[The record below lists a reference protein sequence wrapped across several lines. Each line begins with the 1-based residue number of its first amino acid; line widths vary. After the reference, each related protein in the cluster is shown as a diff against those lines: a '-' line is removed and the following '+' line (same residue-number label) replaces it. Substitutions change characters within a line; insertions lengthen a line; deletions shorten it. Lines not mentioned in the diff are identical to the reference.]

1 MSDDRRVARAERL
14 YAALLLLYPAE
25 FRRRFGPDMRQ
36 LFTDRL
42 RSERARNGAPGT
54 AAVWAGILFDLV
66 PSAVAERA
74 AAARDWL
81 MRPLVPEPQRGTR
94 RSPGDPMLDTLTHDL
109 RYALRSLR
117 RTPTF
122 TAVAIIV
129 VALGA
134 GAVTTIFSGASALV
148 LRPIPGVRDPG
159 RVVDILR
166 TDARGHGSMSPS
178 YPFYTH
184 LRDETRTL
192 SGIAAWTM
200 MPLTVSTGAQGTAA
214 TADVVSANYF
224 QVLGVR
230 PQLGRFFVAEED
242 SMPGAHPVIILSDG
256 FWRRRFGGDSGIV
269 GRSVLVNGAPWT
281 VIGVAPPGFTG
292 VFPVVRTDAWVP
304 MMMAPALGRGT
315 DLLQSA
321 GSGWLTLFGRLADG
335 VTAER
340 AAADLSRIVS
350 LHTGDEPPD
359 FKEFSGIRLSRMTGF
374 PPDAAAPLFTFIGLL
389 LAVSALVLVI
399 ASVNVGIMLL
409 ARAAARRRE
418 MAIRVALGA
427 GRARLIRQLLTE
439 SVVLFLAG
447 AVVGVLIAFWS
458 TGLFQRIEIPAEVPI
473 SADLS
478 PDFRVFLFA
487 LAIAVITG
495 VLFGLGPALQ
505 STRNDPD
512 TDLRSD
518 SAGTGLRRSRL
529 RNALIVAQVA
539 VSLLLLMSAGL
550 FLRALARG
558 AHVDT
563 GFETAHIAVAPI
575 DVSTSGYTEDRA
587 RVFLD
592 RLRERLLAAP
602 GVAQVSFAR
611 WIPLG
616 GSSAGTRIRV
626 PGHAPLP
633 GDRPDGLVDVS
644 FGEVGSGFF
653 ELVRIP
659 LVSGRGFL
667 ASDDS
672 TAPRVAVVNEAFG
685 RTFWPGS
692 DPLGRVFYDDDK
704 PVTIVGVA
712 RDAKYSSLNEPLRP
726 FMYAPVAQRGHTQTN
741 VLVRTAGD
749 PAALGPVIR
758 NAVGA
763 IDPILPPPEIT
774 TMTAATSVSLLPQRV
789 AAAVTA
795 ALGLIGLVLAVVG
808 LYGVVAYTVAQ
819 RTREIGIR
827 MALGAD
833 GARVLRL
840 VVGDGMRL
848 VVIGVVIGMLLAA
861 GATRLLAAFL
871 FGVSPLDPL
880 VFALIPLGLAAA
892 ALVAIWVPARRAAT
906 TDPQEALRVS

>member
-1 MSDDRRVARAERL
+1 MSDDRRIARAERL
-14 YAALLLLYPAE
+14 YAALLFLYPEE

-42 RSERARNGAPGT
+42 RSERARTGIAGA
-54 AAVWAGILFDLV
+54 AALWAGILFDLV

-74 AAARDWL
+74 ASARDWL
-81 MRPLVPEPQRGTR
+81 TRPSALHPR
-94 RSPGDPMLDTLTHDL
+94 RAERSSGDPMLDTLLYDL
-109 RYALRSLR
+109 RYAIRSLG

-129 VALGA
+129 VALGT

-166 TDARGHGSMSPS
+166 VEARGRGSMSPS
-178 YPFYTH
+178 YPFFEH
-184 LRDETRTL
+184 LRDETRTM

-200 MPLTVSTGAQGTAA
+200 MPLTLSTGGQGTAVSA
-214 TADVVSANYF
+214 NVTSANYF
-224 QVLGVR
+224 DVLAVR
-230 PQLGRFFVAEED
+230 PELGRFFVAAED
-242 SMPGAHPVIILSDG
+242 STPGGHPVIVLSDA
-256 FWRRRFGGDSGIV
+256 FWRRRFAGDPQVI

-281 VIGVAPPGFTG
+281 VIGVAPRGFTG
-292 VFPVVRTDAWVP
+292 VYPIVRTDAWVP
-304 MMMAPALGRGT
+304 MMMAPTLGR
-315 DLLQSA
+315 DPEALRSA

-335 VTAER
+335 VAPER

-350 LHTGDEPPD
+350 LHLGEEPPD
-359 FKEFSGIRLSRMTGF
+359 FKDLNTVRLSRMTGF
-374 PPDAAAPLFTFIGLL
+374 PADGAPMIFTFIALL

-418 MAIRVALGA
+418 MAIRIALGA
-427 GRARLIRQLLTE
+427 GRARLVRQLLTE
-439 SVVLFLAG
+439 SVALFVAG
-447 AVVGVLIAFWS
+447 ATGGLLIAFWS
-458 TGLFQRIEIPAEVPI
+458 TGLFERIQVPAEVPL

-478 PDFRVFLFA
+478 PDYRVLLFT
-487 LAIAVITG
+487 LVVAVITG
-495 VLFGLGPALQ
+495 MLFGLAPALQ
-505 STRNDPD
+505 STRHDPD

-518 SAGTGLRRSRL
+518 TAGTGLRRSRL
-529 RNALIVAQVA
+529 RNALVVAQMA

-550 FLRALARG
+550 FLRALTRG
-558 AHVDT
+558 AHVET

-575 DVSTSGYTEDRA
+575 DVSTSGYTGARA

-592 RLRERLLAAP
+592 ALRDRLRAAP
-602 GVAQVSFAR
+602 GVTQVSVAR

-626 PGHAPLP
+626 PNHAPLP
-633 GDRPDGLVDVS
+633 GDRPDGLVDVN
-644 FGEVGSGFF
+644 FGEVGPDYFQLLG
-653 ELVRIP
+653 IP
-659 LVSGRGFL
+659 LVGGRGFL
-667 ASDDS
+667 ATDDS
-672 TAPRVAVVNEAFG
+672 AAPQVAVVNEAFG
-685 RTFWPGS
+685 RTFWPGGEVV
-692 DPLGRVFYDDDK
+692 GRVVYNDDT

-726 FMYAPVAQRGHTQTN
+726 FVYLPVAQRGRSATN
-741 VLVRTAGD
+741 VLVKTAGD

-758 NAVGA
+758 EAVRA
-763 IDPILPPPEIT
+763 IDPILPPPEVT
-774 TMTAATSVSLLPQRV
+774 TMDVATSVSLLPQRV
-789 AAAVTA
+789 AAGVTG
-795 ALGLIGLVLAVVG
+795 ALGLLGLVLAVVG

-827 MALGAD
+827 MALGAN
-833 GARVLRL
+833 GGTVLRL
-840 VVGDGMRL
+840 VLGDGMRL
-848 VVIGVVIGMLLAA
+848 VVTGVVIGMLLAA
-861 GATRLLAAFL
+861 GATRLLSAFL

-880 VFALIPLGLAAA
+880 VFALIPVGLGAA
-892 ALVAIWVPARRAAT
+892 ALLATWLPARRAAA